1 MPSQK
6 PSMIDA
12 LRAKHDP
19 HYQLAGKVEGLEK
32 DLPIQISQLHK
43 TLSKSFVMQR
53 KTLVRVLGLEKRVD
67 ELESAK
73 ESVQEAVEQLEE
85 VVEEIPEELDELI
98 DDVRAEKEVGGTATK
113 TKPKIKAKKRKVKG
127 KDIKPKIDAEKF
139 KKGTALDDGYASR
152 VLGVDEEGE
161 YLSKEERIAKF
172 KGKALAKPEDL
183 KPEDKEESS
192 DVDSEDIKQEDKAE
206 IGEDQDK
213 LDKIIKFLNVDVK
226 DKIDEINQ
234 SAIEIK
240 DILVTQGDLADDRDE
255 ALRQSILSDRKKE
268 REKNL
273 EKKKKSVGDKMIE
286 TVTKPVGNFLNK
298 LIKFVMMTFVG
309 SVIARVVTLLRD
321 PAQLLD
327 PIKRFFNLAIGLV
340 NAVMKG
346 MWNITGAPMNF
357 IIGGINKGVSSL
369 LNAINKATG
378 LLKIP
383 PIEAP
388 QIPLIPGP
396 PEFEYIPLS
405 KTAQEKNEAV
415 AMAGGGIVPGYNE
428 GGKVQTR
435 GVITDPEEIKKEKEY
450 MLKFVNEEREFQ
462 GLPPLKEITLAPGV
476 ELTKMLGP
484 GPRTKEESTTDI
496 DFGTMTRSTA
506 TSKWVEGK
514 GTKLSG
520 EVGGLT
526 EADREKFIA
535 ENPIVRQLANV
546 KDQVELDKLGSS
558 IGAKAKMSGGG
569 LVQNLNVRRQGFSGG
584 GFVPYSEFTL
594 GTGHNV
600 INTAPGN
607 IMGYNKG
614 GKVPGSGTGDTVPA
628 MLTPGEFVMSK
639 GAVDKIGADNLMAM
653 NKAGGGTNVPKMM
666 KFAGGGVVPEIGTP
680 PKKGGKVVVIGGG
693 GGSSAPRGVAASGS
707 SGESRRFS
715 STDPNNM
722 TIPVVKSLYNIMS

>member
-67 ELESAK
+67 ELEAAK

-85 VVEEIPEELDELI
+85 EVVEEIP
-98 DDVRAEKEVGGTATK
+98 VEKEVGGTATKTKPK

-213 LDKIIKFLNVDVK
+213 LDRIIKFLNVDVK
-226 DKIDEINQ
+226 DTIDEINQ

-255 ALRQSILSDRKKE
+255 ALRQSILSDRKKQ
-268 REKNL
+268 RENKL

-340 NAVMKG
+340 NAVMRG

-415 AMAGGGIVPGYNE
+415 AMAGGGVVPGSFEN
-428 GGKVQTR
+428 
-435 GVITDPEEIKKEKEY
+435 ITNTETTVSPSNSTSNFSFEKTYVSPEEAKERLAAQGMPSMELSDGSVVPNFGK
-450 MLKFVNEEREFQ
+450 MGADQFMVGVQSVRE
-462 GLPPLKEITLAPGV
+462 
-476 ELTKMLGP
+476 
-484 GPRTKEESTTDI
+484 
-496 DFGTMTRSTA
+496 
-506 TSKWVEGK
+506 
-514 GTKLSG
+514 
-520 EVGGLT
+520 GLT
-526 EADREKFIA
+526 EHPDKIKILDDFMAT
-535 ENPIVRQLANV
+535 NPYAQPDELQRVINSVVPGSQA
-546 KDQVELDKLGSS
+546 QVMQSMGDDIS
-558 IGAKAKMSGGG
+558 AKAKMSGGG
-569 LVQNLNVRRQGFSGG
+569 IVPGPYPTTNL
-584 GFVPYSEFTL
+584 L
-594 GTGHNV
+594 GMGHNV
-600 INTAPGN
+600 IDTAPNN

-614 GKVPGSGTGDTVPA
+614 GKVPGQGEGDTVPA

-639 GAVDKIGADNLMAM
+639 GAVDQIGADKLMAM
-653 NKAGGGTNVPKMM
+653 NAAGGGTNQPKLM
-666 KFAGGGVVPEIGTP
+666 KFAGGGMVPGIDP
-680 PKKGGKVVVIGGG
+680 PSGRGGGVVVIGGG
-693 GGSSAPRGVAASGS
+693 GKQSSQASSSTGTGVNTPV
-707 SGESRRFS
+707 FS
-715 STDPNNM
+715 STDPNNI
-722 TIPVVKSLYNIMS
+722 TTPVVKSLYNIMS

>member
-1 MPSQK
+1 MPGHYNPDEFSQ
-6 PSMIDA
+6 I
-12 LRAKHDP
+12 
-19 HYQLAGKVEGLEK
+19 
-32 DLPIQISQLHK
+32 HK

-67 ELESAK
+67 ELEAAK
-73 ESVQEAVEQLEE
+73 ESVQEAVEQLE
-85 VVEEIPEELDELI
+85 VSDDIPEELDELI
-98 DDVRAEKEVGGTATK
+98 DDVRQEKEVGGTATK
-113 TKPKIKAKKRKVKG
+113 TKPKAKKKPKIKAKKRKVKG

-192 DVDSEDIKQEDKAE
+192 DVDPEDIKQEDKAE

-213 LDKIIKFLNVDVK
+213 LDRIIKFLNVDVK

-415 AMAGGGIVPGYNE
+415 AMAGGGVVPGSSEN
-428 GGKVQTR
+428 
-435 GVITDPEEIKKEKEY
+435 ITNTTFENITNTETTIDPSDPFSFEKTYVSPEEAKERLAAQGMPSMELSDGSVVPNFGKMGADQFMAGVQSVREGMTEHPDKIKILDDFMATNPYAQPDE
-450 MLKFVNEEREFQ
+450 LQRVINSVV
-462 GLPPLKEITLAPGV
+462 PGSQAQV
-476 ELTKMLGP
+476 MQSMGD
-484 GPRTKEESTTDI
+484 DI
-496 DFGTMTRSTA
+496 S
-506 TSKWVEGK
+506 
-514 GTKLSG
+514 
-520 EVGGLT
+520 
-526 EADREKFIA
+526 
-535 ENPIVRQLANV
+535 
-546 KDQVELDKLGSS
+546 
-558 IGAKAKMSGGG
+558 AKAKMSGGG
-569 LVQNLNVRRQGFSGG
+569 IVPGPYPTTNL
-584 GFVPYSEFTL
+584 L
-594 GTGHNV
+594 GMGHNV
-600 INTAPGN
+600 IDTAPNN
-607 IMGYNKG
+607 IMGYNRG
-614 GKVPGSGTGDTVPA
+614 GKVPGQGEGDTVPA

-639 GAVDKIGADNLMAM
+639 GAVDQIGADKLMAM
-653 NKAGGGTNVPKMM
+653 NAAGGGTNQPKLM
-666 KFAGGGVVPEIGTP
+666 KFAGGGMVPGIDP
-680 PKKGGKVVVIGGG
+680 PSGRGGGVVVIGGG
-693 GGSSAPRGVAASGS
+693 GKQSSQASSSTGTGVNIPV
-707 SGESRRFS
+707 FS
-715 STDPNNM
+715 STDPNNI
-722 TIPVVKSLYNIMS
+722 TTPVVKSLYNIMS

>member
-67 ELESAK
+67 ELEAAK

-85 VVEEIPEELDELI
+85 EVVEEIP
-98 DDVRAEKEVGGTATK
+98 VEKEVGGTATK

-213 LDKIIKFLNVDVK
+213 LDRIIKFLNVDVK
-226 DKIDEINQ
+226 DTIDEINQ

-255 ALRQSILSDRKKE
+255 ALRQSILSDRKKQ
-268 REKNL
+268 RENKL

-340 NAVMKG
+340 NAVMRG

-415 AMAGGGIVPGYNE
+415 AMAGGGVVPGSFENITNTETTSSSNSTSNFSFEKTYVSPEEAKERVAAMGMPSMELMDGTVVPDFGKMGGDSVTQGLQLTRDIMVENGASPDKIAKMDELMAMPDAQPKSIANKINQIVPGSMENTMMNV
-428 GGKVQTR
+428 G
-435 GVITDPEEIKKEKEY
+435 D
-450 MLKFVNEEREFQ
+450 
-462 GLPPLKEITLAPGV
+462 
-476 ELTKMLGP
+476 
-484 GPRTKEESTTDI
+484 DI
-496 DFGTMTRSTA
+496 S
-506 TSKWVEGK
+506 
-514 GTKLSG
+514 
-520 EVGGLT
+520 
-526 EADREKFIA
+526 
-535 ENPIVRQLANV
+535 
-546 KDQVELDKLGSS
+546 
-558 IGAKAKMSGGG
+558 AKAKMSGGG
-569 LVQNLNVRRQGFSGG
+569 IVPGPYPTTNL
-584 GFVPYSEFTL
+584 L
-594 GTGHNV
+594 GMGHNV
-600 INTAPGN
+600 IDTAPNN

-614 GKVPGSGTGDTVPA
+614 GKVPGQGEGDTVPA

-639 GAVDKIGADNLMAM
+639 GAVDQIGADKLMAM
-653 NKAGGGTNVPKMM
+653 NAAGGGTNQPKMM
-666 KFAGGGVVPEIGTP
+666 KFAGGGMVPGIDP
-680 PKKGGKVVVIGGG
+680 PSGRGGGVVVIGGG
-693 GGSSAPRGVAASGS
+693 GKQSSQASSSTGTGVNTPV
-707 SGESRRFS
+707 FS
-715 STDPNNM
+715 STDPNNI
-722 TIPVVKSLYNIMS
+722 TTPVVKSLYNIMS

>member
-67 ELESAK
+67 ELEAAK

-85 VVEEIPEELDELI
+85 EVVEEIP
-98 DDVRAEKEVGGTATK
+98 VEKEVGGTATKTKPK

-213 LDKIIKFLNVDVK
+213 LDRIIKFLNVDVK
-226 DKIDEINQ
+226 DTIDEINQ

-255 ALRQSILSDRKKE
+255 ALRQSILSDRKKQ
-268 REKNL
+268 RENKL

-340 NAVMKG
+340 NAVMRG

-415 AMAGGGIVPGYNE
+415 AMAGGGVVPGSFEN
-428 GGKVQTR
+428 
-435 GVITDPEEIKKEKEY
+435 ITNTETTSSSNSTGNFSFEKTYVSPEEAKERLAAQGMPSMELSDGSVVPNFGK
-450 MLKFVNEEREFQ
+450 MGADQFMVGVQSVRE
-462 GLPPLKEITLAPGV
+462 
-476 ELTKMLGP
+476 
-484 GPRTKEESTTDI
+484 
-496 DFGTMTRSTA
+496 
-506 TSKWVEGK
+506 
-514 GTKLSG
+514 
-520 EVGGLT
+520 GLT
-526 EADREKFIA
+526 EHPDKIKILDDFMAT
-535 ENPIVRQLANV
+535 NPYAQPDELQRVINSVVPGSQA
-546 KDQVELDKLGSS
+546 QVMQSMGDDIS
-558 IGAKAKMSGGG
+558 AKAKMSGGG
-569 LVQNLNVRRQGFSGG
+569 IVPGPYPTTNL
-584 GFVPYSEFTL
+584 L
-594 GTGHNV
+594 GMGHNV
-600 INTAPGN
+600 IDTAPNN

-614 GKVPGSGTGDTVPA
+614 GKVPGQGEGDTVPA

-639 GAVDKIGADNLMAM
+639 GAVDQIGADKLMAM
-653 NKAGGGTNVPKMM
+653 NAAGGGTNQPKLM
-666 KFAGGGVVPEIGTP
+666 KFAGGGMVPGIDP
-680 PKKGGKVVVIGGG
+680 PSGRGGGVVVIGGG
-693 GGSSAPRGVAASGS
+693 GKQSSQASSSTGTGVNTPV
-707 SGESRRFS
+707 FS
-715 STDPNNM
+715 STDPNNI
-722 TIPVVKSLYNIMS
+722 TTPVVKSLYNIMS